1 MSYGFI
7 RGKRILA
14 VCTDEITNPGES
26 DFCDTLTWD
35 VLHCVSIDEIFKY
48 TRERILDAVAL
59 RFDPHDFEC
68 RRHFHTLYE
77 FQKEGRPLLMSY
89 SMNNSGWVENLAYT
103 CGANIHLKF
112 KPTLN
117 NLVSALDELKG
128 EELAFSLN

>member
-14 VCTDEITNPGES
+14 VCTDEITKPGES
-26 DFCDTLTWD
+26 EFCDTQTWD
-35 VLHCVSIDEIFKY
+35 VLHCASFDEILKY

-77 FQKEGRPLLMSY
+77 LQKDGRPLLMSHA
-89 SMNNSGWVENLAYT
+89 MNNAVWVENLAYT
-103 CGANIHLKF
+103 CGANLHLKF

-117 NLVSALDELKG
+117 NIVSELDEFMGKKL
-128 EELAFSLN
+128 EFSLY